1 MQRHLRINRDRQG
14 AISGYNNMIMN
25 SLRSLLV
32 QARIRWKDPAENRAH
47 LHSLVQQSNG
57 TFDLLVLPET
67 FTTGF
72 LGDSDLPQEDMQ
84 GTSVAWMKSLAEEFD
99 SAVAGS
105 VVIMEDGQRYNRLVF
120 VTPEAEVTHY
130 NKRHLFAFGGENQR
144 YTPGRSRVVI
154 DYRDWRICLQ
164 ICYDL
169 RFPAWCRNRDDY
181 DLMLLVANWPAK
193 RVHHWLALLEARA
206 IENQSWVIGLN
217 RVGKDGNGL
226 DYPGRSVVFDAL
238 GASAADLGGEECTKL
253 VTLDLEQLKQIRRD
267 FPFQNDAD
275 TFSLSA

>member
-1 MQRHLRINRDRQG
+1 MD
-14 AISGYNNMIMN
+14 MN
-25 SLRSLLV
+25 TLGTLLV
-32 QARIRWKDPAENRAH
+32 QARIRWKNPAENRKH
-47 LHSLVQQSNG
+47 LQSLVQQSG
-57 TFDLLVLPET
+57 ETFDLLVLPET

-72 LGDSDLPQEDMQ
+72 LGDTDLPQEDMQ
-84 GTSVAWMKSLAEEFD
+84 GPSVAWMNSVAEEFD

-105 VVIMEDGQRYNRLVF
+105 VVITEDGHRYNRLVF
-120 VTPEAEVTHY
+120 VTPEGEVTY
-130 NKRHLFAFGGENQR
+130 YDKRHLFAFGGENKR
-144 YTPGRSRVVI
+144 YKSGNSRVVI
-154 DYRDWRICLQ
+154 NYRDWRICLQ

-226 DYPGRSVVFDAL
+226 DYPGRSVVFDPL
-238 GASAADLGGEECTKL
+238 GASAADLGGEECTQL
-253 VTLDLEQLKQIRRD
+253 VALDLEQLKQVRRD
-267 FPFQNDAD
+267 FPFQADAD
-275 TFSLSA
+275 AFGFSDIN